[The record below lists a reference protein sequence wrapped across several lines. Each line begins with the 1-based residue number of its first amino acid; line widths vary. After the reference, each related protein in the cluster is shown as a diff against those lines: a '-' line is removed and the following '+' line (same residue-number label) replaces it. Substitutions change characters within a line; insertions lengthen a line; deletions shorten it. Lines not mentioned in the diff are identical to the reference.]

1 MDLNDFDRNELYE
14 LYKFLYRLNPNIM
27 WESFLMEKKENIKT
41 LFDFLKIIKYKIWKD
56 KSLSYDYIMPREK
69 VFEHYMELIYGEYLL
84 KRQHTGLVVV
94 IPDLQN
100 CYYPDKVKE
109 CIELKLSVLRSI
121 VNLTHMYYQEV
132 VKNDNSRDR
141 SRDNAKNGMKN
152 ETKNETKNKSKNK
165 SRDKSENKS
174 RDNANK
180 NKSRDKSENKSRDNV
195 TNGLRDKSKNGM
207 KNETENESENKSEN
221 KSRDKSENGIN
232 NETKNKSE
240 NKLRDKLR
248 DKSNKNKSKNETK
261 NGSRTNTIEDIIENK
276 VNFALENAI
285 VTFDMTLFG
294 STTCLH
300 DPIYCENDSEKTSKR
315 IRLIKIFCFMLFI
328 GVDLSEIEIILR
340 ECERYVVKN

>member
-132 VKNDNSRDR
+132 VKNDRDGSRDK
-141 SRDNAKNGMKN
+141 SRYNATNGMKN
-152 ETKNETKNKSKNK
+152 ETKNETKNESENK
-165 SRDKSENKS
+165 LRDKSENKS
-174 RDNANK
+174 RD
-180 NKSRDKSENKSRDNV
+180 KSRDNA
-195 TNGLRDKSKNGM
+195 TNGLRDKSRDNATNG
-207 KNETENESENKSEN
+207 
-221 KSRDKSENGIN
+221 
-232 NETKNKSE
+232 
-240 NKLRDKLR
+240 LR
-248 DKSNKNKSKNETK
+248 DKSNKNETK
-261 NGSRTNTIEDIIENK
+261 NESESGSRTNTIEDIIENK

-294 STTCLH
+294 STSCLH

>member
-132 VKNDNSRDR
+132 VKNYNP
-141 SRDNAKNGMKN
+141 
-152 ETKNETKNKSKNK
+152 
-165 SRDKSENKS
+165 

-180 NKSRDKSENKSRDNV
+180 NKSENKSENKLRDK
-195 TNGLRDKSKNGM
+195 LRDKSRDKSKNGM
-207 KNETENESENKSEN
+207 KNDTKNETKNESENKSEN
-221 KSRDKSENGIN
+221 KSRDKS
-232 NETKNKSE
+232 
-240 NKLRDKLR
+240 R
-248 DKSNKNKSKNETK
+248 DKSNKNETKNEAK

-294 STTCLH
+294 STSCLH

-340 ECERYVVKN
+340 ECERLW

>member
-132 VKNDNSRDR
+132 VKNDRDGSRDK
-141 SRDNAKNGMKN
+141 SRYNATNGMKN
-152 ETKNETKNKSKNK
+152 ETKNETKNESENKLRDKSENK
-165 SRDKSENKS
+165 LRDKSENKS
-174 RDNANK
+174 RD
-180 NKSRDKSENKSRDNV
+180 KSRDNA
-195 TNGLRDKSKNGM
+195 TNGLRDKSRDNATNG
-207 KNETENESENKSEN
+207 
-221 KSRDKSENGIN
+221 
-232 NETKNKSE
+232 
-240 NKLRDKLR
+240 LR
-248 DKSNKNKSKNETK
+248 DKSNKNETK
-261 NGSRTNTIEDIIENK
+261 NESESGSRTNTIEDIIENK

-294 STTCLH
+294 STSCLH

-340 ECERYVVKN
+340 NMERYVVKD

>member
-132 VKNDNSRDR
+132 VKNYNP
-141 SRDNAKNGMKN
+141 
-152 ETKNETKNKSKNK
+152 
-165 SRDKSENKS
+165 

-180 NKSRDKSENKSRDNV
+180 NKSENKSENKLRDK
-195 TNGLRDKSKNGM
+195 LRDKSRDKSKNGM
-207 KNETENESENKSEN
+207 KNDTKNETKNESENKSEN
-221 KSRDKSENGIN
+221 KSRDKS
-232 NETKNKSE
+232 
-240 NKLRDKLR
+240 R
-248 DKSNKNKSKNETK
+248 DKSNKNETKNEAK

-294 STTCLH
+294 STSCLH

>member
-14 LYKFLYRLNPNIM
+14 LYKFLYKLNPNIM

-141 SRDNAKNGMKN
+141 SRDNAKN
-152 ETKNETKNKSKNK
+152 ETKNETKNKSENGSENKSRDKSENKSENKLRDKSENKSRDK

-174 RDNANK
+174 RD
-180 NKSRDKSENKSRDNV
+180 KSRDK
-195 TNGLRDKSKNGM
+195 T
-207 KNETENESENKSEN
+207 
-221 KSRDKSENGIN
+221 
-232 NETKNKSE
+232 
-240 NKLRDKLR
+240 
-248 DKSNKNKSKNETK
+248 NKNKSKNESE

-276 VNFALENAI
+276 VKFALENAI

-294 STTCLH
+294 STSCLH

>member
-14 LYKFLYRLNPNIM
+14 LYKFLYKLNPNIM

-132 VKNDNSRDR
+132 VKNNRDGSRY
-141 SRDNAKNGMKN
+141 NATNGMKN
-152 ETKNETKNKSKNK
+152 ETKNETKNESENKLRDKSENK
-165 SRDKSENKS
+165 LRDKSENKS
-174 RDNANK
+174 RD
-180 NKSRDKSENKSRDNV
+180 KSRDNA
-195 TNGLRDKSKNGM
+195 TNGLRDKSRDNATNG
-207 KNETENESENKSEN
+207 
-221 KSRDKSENGIN
+221 
-232 NETKNKSE
+232 
-240 NKLRDKLR
+240 LR
-248 DKSNKNKSKNETK
+248 DKSNKNETK
-261 NGSRTNTIEDIIENK
+261 NESESGSRTNTIEDIIENK
-276 VNFALENAI
+276 VNFAVENAI

-294 STTCLH
+294 STSCLH

>member
-132 VKNDNSRDR
+132 VKNDRD
-141 SRDNAKNGMKN
+141 G
-152 ETKNETKNKSKNK
+152 
-165 SRDKSENKS
+165 S

-180 NKSRDKSENKSRDNV
+180 NKSKNK
-195 TNGLRDKSKNGM
+195 
-207 KNETENESENKSEN
+207 SENKSEN
-221 KSRDKSENGIN
+221 KSRDKSN
-232 NETKNKSE
+232 KNKSKNESE
-240 NKLRDKLR
+240 NMSR
-248 DKSNKNKSKNETK
+248 DKSNKNETKNETK

-294 STTCLH
+294 STSCLH

>member
-132 VKNDNSRDR
+132 VKNDNSRDK
-141 SRDNAKNGMKN
+141 SNKN
-152 ETKNETKNKSKNK
+152 ETKNETKNK
-165 SRDKSENKS
+165 
-174 RDNANK
+174 
-180 NKSRDKSENKSRDNV
+180 
-195 TNGLRDKSKNGM
+195 
-207 KNETENESENKSEN
+207 SENKSEN
-221 KSRDKSENGIN
+221 KSRDKS
-232 NETKNKSE
+232 
-240 NKLRDKLR
+240 R
-248 DKSNKNKSKNETK
+248 DKSNKNETK

-294 STTCLH
+294 STSCLH

>member
-84 KRQHTGLVVV
+84 KRQHTELVVV

-132 VKNDNSRDR
+132 VKNDNP
-141 SRDNAKNGMKN
+141 
-152 ETKNETKNKSKNK
+152 
-165 SRDKSENKS
+165 

-180 NKSRDKSENKSRDNV
+180 NKSENKSENKLRDK
-195 TNGLRDKSKNGM
+195 LRDKSRDKSKNGM
-207 KNETENESENKSEN
+207 KNDTKNETKNESENKSEN
-221 KSRDKSENGIN
+221 KSRDKS
-232 NETKNKSE
+232 
-240 NKLRDKLR
+240 R
-248 DKSNKNKSKNETK
+248 DKSNKNETKNEAK

-294 STTCLH
+294 STSCLH

>member
-1 MDLNDFDRNELYE
+1 MDLNDFDKNELYE

-94 IPDLQN
+94 IPDLQT

-132 VKNDNSRDR
+132 VKNDNSRDK
-141 SRDNAKNGMKN
+141 SNKN
-152 ETKNETKNKSKNK
+152 ETKNETKNKS
-165 SRDKSENKS
+165 
-174 RDNANK
+174 
-180 NKSRDKSENKSRDNV
+180 
-195 TNGLRDKSKNGM
+195 
-207 KNETENESENKSEN
+207 ENE
-221 KSRDKSENGIN
+221 
-232 NETKNKSE
+232 SE
-240 NKLRDKLR
+240 NKLRDKSR
-248 DKSNKNKSKNETK
+248 DKSNKNETK

-294 STTCLH
+294 STSCLH

>member
-1 MDLNDFDRNELYE
+1 MDLNDFDKNELYE

-132 VKNDNSRDR
+132 VKNNNSRDR
-141 SRDNAKNGMKN
+141 SRDKTNKNKSENKSKNGMKN
-152 ETKNETKNKSKNK
+152 ETKNKS
-165 SRDKSENKS
+165 
-174 RDNANK
+174 
-180 NKSRDKSENKSRDNV
+180 
-195 TNGLRDKSKNGM
+195 
-207 KNETENESENKSEN
+207 
-221 KSRDKSENGIN
+221 I
-232 NETKNKSE
+232 
-240 NKLRDKLR
+240 
-248 DKSNKNKSKNETK
+248 DKSNKNETKNESE

-294 STTCLH
+294 STSCLH

>member
-14 LYKFLYRLNPNIM
+14 LYKFLYKLNPNIM

-132 VKNDNSRDR
+132 VKNDRDGSRDK
-141 SRDNAKNGMKN
+141 SRYNATNGLRDKSN
-152 ETKNETKNKSKNK
+152 KNETKNKSENK
-165 SRDKSENKS
+165 SENKLRDKSENKS
-174 RDNANK
+174 RD
-180 NKSRDKSENKSRDNV
+180 KSRDNA
-195 TNGLRDKSKNGM
+195 TNGLRDKSRDNATNG
-207 KNETENESENKSEN
+207 
-221 KSRDKSENGIN
+221 
-232 NETKNKSE
+232 
-240 NKLRDKLR
+240 LR
-248 DKSNKNKSKNETK
+248 DKSNKNETK
-261 NGSRTNTIEDIIENK
+261 NESESGSRTNTIEDIIENK
-276 VNFALENAI
+276 VNFAVENAI

-294 STTCLH
+294 STSCLH

>member
-132 VKNDNSRDR
+132 VKNDRDGSRD
-141 SRDNAKNGMKN
+141 N
-152 ETKNETKNKSKNK
+152 ETKNETKN
-165 SRDKSENKS
+165 KSENKS

-180 NKSRDKSENKSRDNV
+180 NESENKSRDKSRDKSENKSENKSRDKSRDNV
-195 TNGLRDKSKNGM
+195 TNGLRDKS
-207 KNETENESENKSEN
+207 NK
-221 KSRDKSENGIN
+221 
-232 NETKNKSE
+232 NETKNE
-240 NKLRDKLR
+240 A
-248 DKSNKNKSKNETK
+248 K

-294 STTCLH
+294 STSCLH

-340 ECERYVVKN
+340 ECERLW

>member
-121 VNLTHMYYQEV
+121 VNLTHMYYQEM
-132 VKNDNSRDR
+132 VKNDNPRDR

-152 ETKNETKNKSKNK
+152 ETKNETKN
-165 SRDKSENKS
+165 
-174 RDNANK
+174 
-180 NKSRDKSENKSRDNV
+180 
-195 TNGLRDKSKNGM
+195 
-207 KNETENESENKSEN
+207 ESENKSEN
-221 KSRDKSENGIN
+221 KSRDKSRDNAKNKSRDKSKNGMK
-232 NETKNKSE
+232 NEMKNESRDKSE
-240 NKLRDKLR
+240 NKSSDKSR
-248 DKSNKNKSKNETK
+248 DKSNKNETKNETK

-294 STTCLH
+294 STSCLH

>member
-132 VKNDNSRDR
+132 VKNYNP
-141 SRDNAKNGMKN
+141 
-152 ETKNETKNKSKNK
+152 
-165 SRDKSENKS
+165 

-180 NKSRDKSENKSRDNV
+180 NKSENKSENKLRDK
-195 TNGLRDKSKNGM
+195 LRDKSRDKSKNGM
-207 KNETENESENKSEN
+207 KNDTKNETKNESENKSEN
-221 KSRDKSENGIN
+221 KSRDKS
-232 NETKNKSE
+232 
-240 NKLRDKLR
+240 R
-248 DKSNKNKSKNETK
+248 DKSNKNETKNEAK

-276 VNFALENAI
+276 VNFAVENAI

-294 STTCLH
+294 STSCLH

>member
-121 VNLTHMYYQEV
+121 INLTHMYYQEV
-132 VKNDNSRDR
+132 VKNDRDGSRD
-141 SRDNAKNGMKN
+141 N
-152 ETKNETKNKSKNK
+152 ETKNETKN
-165 SRDKSENKS
+165 KSENKS

-180 NKSRDKSENKSRDNV
+180 NESENKSRDKSRDKSENK
-195 TNGLRDKSKNGM
+195 LRD
-207 KNETENESENKSEN
+207 
-221 KSRDKSENGIN
+221 KSRDKSN
-232 NETKNKSE
+232 
-240 NKLRDKLR
+240 
-248 DKSNKNKSKNETK
+248 KNETK

-294 STTCLH
+294 STSCLH

>member
-132 VKNDNSRDR
+132 VKNDRD
-141 SRDNAKNGMKN
+141 G
-152 ETKNETKNKSKNK
+152 
-165 SRDKSENKS
+165 SRDKT
-174 RDNANK
+174 NK
-180 NKSRDKSENKSRDNV
+180 NKSRDKSENKSE
-195 TNGLRDKSKNGM
+195 NG
-207 KNETENESENKSEN
+207 SEN
-221 KSRDKSENGIN
+221 KSRDKSRDNATNGLRDKSN
-232 NETKNKSE
+232 KNETKNGSE
-240 NKLRDKLR
+240 NKLRDKSR
-248 DKSNKNKSKNETK
+248 DKSNKNEAKNESE

-294 STTCLH
+294 STSCLH